1 MRTFLAIASAAIF
14 VALAACGKQTLPQ
27 KPQLTLDRCSIGFA
41 QEFGSGT
48 FIGTRPQESII
59 IENGGL
65 TDLVISGVTT
75 SGADPSAFEVTGPT
89 KTTLKGLERAY
100 LRVVFAPTEARCY
113 SMDMNLAS
121 NAENAP
127 NAIIRVSGR
136 GVTPG
141 TDGGFVA
148 CPPRPECG
156 F

>member
-1 MRTFLAIASAAIF
+1 MRTFLAIASATIF

-27 KPQLTLDRCSIGFA
+27 KPQLSLDRCSVGFA

-65 TDLVISGVTT
+65 TDLVISGVTS
-75 SGADPSAFEVTGPT
+75 SGADTSAFEVSGPT

-100 LRVVFAPTEARCY
+100 LRIVFAPTESRCY
-113 SMDMNLAS
+113 AMDMNIAS

-127 NAIIRVSGR
+127 NATLRISGR
-136 GVTPG
+136 GVPVG
-141 TDGGFVA
+141 SDGGFPA
-148 CPPRPECG
+148 CPARPECG